1 MGASAPTEVKA
12 IKYFNEIEIVKEDKT
27 VVNDNLKEKIK
38 LEFFLKN
45 CNNGILYS
53 INALFLENENNNFKS
68 EEKKAMDTEIKF
80 ENFYICD
87 YFFETEQK
95 MQIIIYR
102 DETPLTIMTTLG
114 KIIGSRHSEFNKQ
127 IDNKELL
134 IIKAVKLGT
143 DKSYVN
149 ININI
154 KSDDKDYFKKNKYI
168 FKINCNNQKIYSSES
183 INNEGFF
190 NQVIVPCFLLNPEY
204 TIEFYECKDN
214 KLKGNFSV
222 SLNQL
227 RCKSKTNNLT
237 FKIPI
242 SKNIFLSVYDNS
254 QLNENISFFDLISSG
269 VRLKLSIGID
279 FTGSNGH
286 PLDKDTLHCIIGNEP
301 NDYEKVIKLV
311 GNILSNYNNE
321 KLYPVYG
328 FGAILENS
336 FCNQAS
342 MCFNVNFQENPE
354 IYTIDNVIKVYRQ
367 SLEKL
372 TFSGPTYFSPIINK
386 VIDDIKLKNEEYKLE
401 YNILMILTDGVID
414 DMQNTIDALVKG
426 SFEPLSVVIVG
437 IGKTDFSNMVILDG
451 NDERLVSRNNI
462 KATRDLVQF
471 IQYDKYKNN
480 ENILTKEILEEIPR
494 QIIEFYILN
503 NYNPD
508 KIREI
513 ARQNSFRNN
522 NNNNNNNYNNNFH
535 HIKISIFKEIAKIID
550 NLSLVRIKGNFRTF
564 YDLEKKIE
572 KKGYLTTY
580 RAKDKLTGEK
590 RTIQILDKK
599 EIISKEPSS
608 NEIIKYYIKDLFKKI
623 SYMKIMEG
631 DNNENHNIIKYYEY
645 FHTKDEFVIVSE
657 FYDITLLD
665 FFEKN
670 KLKIKEYDIY
680 NIFSQL
686 NNTFKIMEKYKIVHN
701 SLKLENIFL
710 VSGDKEIENNKFKLR
725 ITDDSCSLI
734 NISNN
739 FKNEDIHRKIRIL
752 APEILKGDRYN
763 EKADLWSLG
772 VLLYALSHKKYPYDG
787 NNKEEILNNI
797 NNIEYEKAECS
808 DLDDLI

>member
-214 KLKGNFSV
+214 KLKGNYSV

-522 NNNNNNNYNNNFH
+522 NNNNNYNNYNNN
-535 HIKISIFKEIAKIID
+535 
-550 NLSLVRIKGNFRTF
+550 NF
-564 YDLEKKIE
+564 
-572 KKGYLTTY
+572 
-580 RAKDKLTGEK
+580 
-590 RTIQILDKK
+590 
-599 EIISKEPSS
+599 
-608 NEIIKYYIKDLFKKI
+608 
-623 SYMKIMEG
+623 
-631 DNNENHNIIKYYEY
+631 NNNN
-645 FHTKDEFVIVSE
+645 
-657 FYDITLLD
+657 
-665 FFEKN
+665 
-670 KLKIKEYDIY
+670 
-680 NIFSQL
+680 L
-686 NNTFKIMEKYKIVHN
+686 NNNNTY
-701 SLKLENIFL
+701 LKDSFL
-710 VSGDKEIENNKFKLR
+710 DLPTQSQ
-725 ITDDSCSLI
+725 
-734 NISNN
+734 
-739 FKNEDIHRKIRIL
+739 IRIQ
-752 APEILKGDRYN
+752 
-763 EKADLWSLG
+763 
-772 VLLYALSHKKYPYDG
+772 SHY
-787 NNKEEILNNI
+787 NNI
-797 NNIEYEKAECS
+797 NNNKNDLNEYQLLK
-808 DLDDLI
+808 